1 MNKYHKIQDNS
12 QIKSTLFRVDKST
25 HAEHFF
31 FYTLTYPIYN
41 VLLLIHRCYGII
53 HNCCFFFFFSWDAGH
68 SAIFFHRPFAKFRST
83 LIQMWS
89 F

>member
-31 FYTLTYPIYN
+31 FIL
-41 VLLLIHRCYGII
+41 
-53 HNCCFFFFFSWDAGH
+53 
-68 SAIFFHRPFAKFRST
+68 
-83 LIQMWS
+83 
-89 F
+89 

>member
-31 FYTLTYPIYN
+31 LYFDLSDLQRFTFN
-41 VLLLIHRCYGII
+41 
-53 HNCCFFFFFSWDAGH
+53 S
-68 SAIFFHRPFAKFRST
+68 
-83 LIQMWS
+83 
-89 F
+89 